1 MAKVLP
7 FTALRF
13 DTSKV
18 RLEDVLT
25 QPYDKISP
33 QMQADYYAK
42 SPHNLIRIELGKV
55 EPGEPD
61 NAGVYKRAAEFLK
74 KLQDEKVLVEDSE
87 PSIYAYSQT
96 FDIPGT
102 NQSAERRGFIALAK
116 LQDYHEKVVFRHEQT
131 LSKPKADRLNL
142 LRATKAHTGQ
152 VFMLY
157 SDPSK
162 EIDRLIW
169 SNAEKRPADAEMKD
183 EYGVTHKLWRIGDSA
198 LILQV
203 RDKMNDKKLIIADGH
218 HRYETALTYRA
229 ERRADEI
236 ARLMGSGRTGQLTV
250 DPKSPPE
257 NLMMTFVNMDAEGLV
272 ILPTHRV
279 VFGLPQFDATEFIL
293 KASEYFESIKM
304 PESTTPEKA
313 MQALAEAGREGTA
326 FVAATPGAYYLMR
339 ARVGSD
345 DALLGGL
352 SAEQRKLDVIK
363 LHKVLLEKVLSIS
376 EEDIRNQT
384 YLNYIRGADEAV
396 KRVQE
401 GAQVAFLM
409 NPVTIEQ
416 MRDVAFNGEVMP
428 QKSTDFYPKLMSGM
442 TIYSV
447 E

>member
-33 QMQADYYAK
+33 QMQAEYYEK
-42 SPHNLIRIELGKV
+42 SPHNLIRIELGRV
-55 EPGEPD
+55 EPGD
-61 NAGVYKRAAEFLK
+61 DGNAIYKRAAEFLK
-74 KLQDEKVLVEDSE
+74 KLQDDHVLKMDSE
-87 PSIYAYSQT
+87 PSIYAYSQK
-96 FDIPGT
+96 FKVPGSEIT
-102 NQSAERRGFIALAK
+102 AERRGFIALAK
-116 LQDYHEKVVFRHEQT
+116 LQDYSEKIVYRHEQT
-131 LSKPKADRLNL
+131 LTKPKADRLNL

-157 SDPSK
+157 SDPAK
-162 EIDRLIW
+162 EIDSLIW
-169 SNAEKRPADAEMKD
+169 SHAEKRAADAEMTD
-183 EYGVTHKLWRIGDSA
+183 EYGVQHRLWRIGDSA

-257 NLMMTFVNMDAEGLV
+257 SLMMTFVNMDAEGLV

-293 KASEYFESIKM
+293 KASDYFESIKM
-304 PESTTPEKA
+304 PETTTVEKA
-313 MQALAEAGREGTA
+313 VHSLAEAGKDGAA
-326 FVAATPGAYYLMR
+326 FVAATPGAFYLMR
-339 ARVGSD
+339 ARVGAD
-345 DALLGGL
+345 DELLGSL
-352 SAEQRKLDVIK
+352 SPQQRSLDVVK
-363 LHKVLLEKVLSIS
+363 LHKIILEKLLGIS

-384 YLNYIRGADEAV
+384 YLNYVRGADEAV

-428 QKSTDFYPKLMSGM
+428 QKSTDFYPKLMSGL